1 MSNKKKE
8 EKDFIMTKS
17 KIFSDCNLA
26 GFSRWGQGDTPIVD
40 PTIRKA
46 YYDLYSVDE
55 MLEGLMCTVEVNEQG
70 HMVLT
75 LEEYEVQ
82 HFNRM
87 KSDHEKWLDAIHE
100 DIIGDYVP
108 NYFIDGTADQLKTN
122 MCHLVGANGKYAF
135 TED

>member
-1 MSNKKKE
+1 
-8 EKDFIMTKS
+8 MTVS

-26 GFSRWGQGDTPIVD
+26 GFSRWGQVDVD

-46 YYDLYSVDE
+46 YYELYSVDE
-55 MLEGLMCTVEVNEQG
+55 MLEGLNCAVEVNEQG

-87 KSDHEKWLDAIHE
+87 KSDHEKWLDEIYNN
-100 DIIGDYVP
+100 IIGDSVP
-108 NYFIDGTADQLKTN
+108 NYLIDGTKDRLKTN
-122 MCHLVGANGKYAF
+122 MCHLVDANGKYAF